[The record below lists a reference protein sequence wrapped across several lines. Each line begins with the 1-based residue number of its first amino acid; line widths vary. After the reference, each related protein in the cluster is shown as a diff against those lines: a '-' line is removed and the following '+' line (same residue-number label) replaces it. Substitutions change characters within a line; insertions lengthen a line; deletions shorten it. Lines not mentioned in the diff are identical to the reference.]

1 METDSPNNEVDHS
14 DRTPL
19 MWILRKCLQEKGCI
33 DNVSAMTVLA
43 KLLSRRVSL
52 FIGPKRSFIVPLG
65 RFKKAPEKKNKI
77 LFFAL
82 RYPMLLPKKTSDVSL
97 FNSVFLRLLLCSA
110 GYTDSGFILNTLKAI
125 NEEVAEPSNTLD
137 VAKAV
142 LVLCCADPAQFLPSN
157 WLQTDDTFS
166 DPQVRMAIKGA
177 NDKCVNLEKLSAAC
191 VRSCLRSRYP
201 GVSILPYIHV
211 LKHHLPKAMIE
222 ILCLGIPFSGGCD
235 LAHRKLHS
243 NMATSPA
250 IEMESSNS
258 DNSGQLLV
266 ESDNNCPV
274 IPDNTNDISLWN
286 LFDCPNIPQNILK
299 AMLPLGRDCL
309 FPPANSEQIISVPER
324 FEDISR
330 QIDTS
335 TVYSHLIR
343 SFSERIDRF
352 IQSVVNVALK
362 GYEFK
367 VVRCGSTVNGLK
379 IGSPD
384 EFDYMIKLT
393 SLYLPNAHQ
402 LNSGELRMTCTC
414 HNNSPDSVCDFKR
427 QLCLRLSTVLLD
439 LFSPEKPRTGQVY
452 VENLYLHTR
461 APGVCV
467 KLAWLCPQSPL
478 SECHKHVVSIDITP
492 SISATGELMENV
504 WSPPNHF
511 NRRDLKRLFK
521 SINNLVPDY
530 VGDGTCIQD
539 TQTPPTAVWQLS
551 FNSCNPLLY
560 QFLGRISSGFKHV
573 MRVLKLMRDLA
584 LPKVLKMTS
593 SEESRFVFKHKQGDV
608 ISSHTLQQLMMME
621 FLEKPKR
628 KHWNPLNLPVR
639 IINILSGLKQ
649 RELSSFYTGK
659 PESIL
664 QVPTRHRTGLKAW
677 MDRDVDILMDSVT
690 RMSGE
695 NDFVLNNYYDDVI
708 LNTLDVF
715 VIPKGCDKPLVK
727 VDINEMLVEP
737 GNLCD
742 KLGLDRDENLYY
754 YQIPQHKHLSNSPFI
769 QLLVGQVTAKLTKSL
784 GRSSVVGRKRPS
796 SDTCMSDT
804 NGSPLTKLTKKY
816 HRFYLDG
823 HNRHMRIDRSVQLR
837 PESQTPAFV
846 LA

>member
-1 METDSPNNEVDHS
+1 MAGQFIETVLYLGCRLNELCANSRWREADILMETDSPNNEVDLS
-14 DRTPL
+14 GRTPL

-33 DNVSAMTVLA
+33 GNVSAMTVLA
-43 KLLSRRVSL
+43 KLLSRGVSL

-77 LFFAL
+77 LFFAV

-110 GYTDSGFILNTLKAI
+110 GYMDSGFILNTLKAI
-125 NEEVAEPSNTLD
+125 NQEVAEPSNTID

-142 LVLCCADPAQFLPSN
+142 DVLCCADPTQFLPSN
-157 WLQTDDTFS
+157 WLQIDDTFS
-166 DPQVRMAIKGA
+166 DPQVRMAIKGKNA
-177 NDKCVNLEKLSAAC
+177 YCINLKKLSAAC

-201 GVSILPYIHV
+201 GVSILPYTSR
-211 LKHHLPKAMIE
+211 LHLSNDLME
-222 ILCLGIPFSGGCD
+222 YLCLGIPFSSGYD
-235 LAHRKLHS
+235 LVHGQLHS
-243 NMATSPA
+243 NNETSPA
-250 IEMESSNS
+250 VEMANNNS
-258 DNSGQLLV
+258 VNSGQSLL
-266 ESDNNCPV
+266 ES
-274 IPDNTNDISLWN
+274 N
-286 LFDCPNIPQNILK
+286 LIRNVLYCPNTPLNILC
-299 AMLPLGRDCL
+299 PLGRDCL
-309 FPPANSEQIISVPER
+309 CPPVNSEQIISVPER
-324 FEDISR
+324 LEDMSR

-352 IQSVVNVALK
+352 IQSVVDVALE

-384 EFDYMIKLT
+384 EFDYMVKLT
-393 SLYLPNAHQ
+393 SLYLS
-402 LNSGELRMTCTC
+402 NSHHLFNRELRMTCTC
-414 HNNSPDSVCDFKR
+414 HNNSQDSVCDFKR
-427 QLCLRLSTVLLD
+427 QLYQRLSTVLLD

-452 VENLYLHTR
+452 LENVYKHTR
-461 APGVCV
+461 APGVCL
-467 KLAWLCPQSPL
+467 KLAWWCSQSQL

-492 SISATGELMENV
+492 TISATGELMENV

-511 NRRDLKRLFK
+511 KRRDLKALLK

-560 QFLGRISSGFKHV
+560 QFLGKISSGFKDT

-584 LPKVLKMTS
+584 LPKVLKITS

-621 FLEKPKR
+621 FLEKPKP
-628 KHWNPLNLPVR
+628 KHWNTLYLHVR
-639 IINILSGLKQ
+639 IINILSRLKQ
-649 RELSSFYTGK
+649 RELCSFYTGK

-664 QVPTRHRTGLKAW
+664 QIPTRHRTGLKAW
-677 MDRDVDILMDSVT
+677 MDGDVDILMDSVT

-695 NDFVLNNYYDDVI
+695 NDFVLNNYYQDDVI

-715 VIPKGCDKPLVK
+715 VIPKGFHNPLVK
-727 VDINEMLVEP
+727 VDINELMVEP

-754 YQIPQHKHLSNSPFI
+754 YQIPQHKHLLNSPFI
-769 QLLVGQVTAKLTKSL
+769 QHLVGQVTAKLAKSL
-784 GRSSVVGRKRPS
+784 GRSSVVGRKRPFS
-796 SDTCMSDT
+796 HCMS
-804 NGSPLTKLTKKY
+804 LTKRRRKL
-816 HRFYLDG
+816 
-823 HNRHMRIDRSVQLR
+823 
-837 PESQTPAFV
+837 SQPLFSICPNTS
-846 LA
+846 